1 MENSAR
7 FVKKCWGKYC
17 AMLDALGLTPE
28 NSRCCIPLDERA
40 QKAIKE
46 GETQLKPQEQKHKSL

>member
-1 MENSAR
+1 
-7 FVKKCWGKYC
+7 
-17 AMLDALGLTPE
+17 MLDGLGLTPE

-46 GETQLKPQEQKHKSL
+46 GETQLKPQVQEKKPL